1 MIIVFTISFQ
11 AGTYTASVTST
22 LPTNQNA
29 HCAYVQ
35 VSCDNYNYACRC
47 MHRNHDHCTIDTCS
61 QLSVS

>member
-35 VSCDNYNYACRC
+35 VSCDNYMPAGVCIET
-47 MHRNHDHCTIDTCS
+47 MTIA
-61 QLSVS
+61 L